1 MLAGTSRRVESQLCA
16 TIALRRGSLRLF
28 TQFILRRLLHERLW
42 SVLAVLGVALGIAVV
57 VAIQLANESSVRGFQ
72 EAIDTISGKTSLE
85 ITGPGTGIEESRL
98 TELGWLS
105 KFGQVTPVVEGTA
118 LLSPRPGVEEWVEVL
133 GIDILRDRPFRD
145 YRLLEFAEQQRE
157 PRAQDFLNLL
167 LDSHAVVLTEKF
179 AGRHHITVGQSLT
192 ITLGDK
198 AESFRVTGLL
208 KDEGPAK
215 TLDGNFALMD
225 IAAAQLWFGRLG
237 RIDRLEIWLS
247 RADTETAQQTI
258 AQRLP
263 KGLEVARPSRRG
275 RQVEKMLQAFHF
287 NLTALSYIALLVG
300 LFLIY
305 NTISISAISRREEIG
320 VLRALGTRRHT
331 VLTLFLLEAAA
342 LALTGCTLGIFLG
355 RLLAYGAVTLT
366 STTVKT
372 LYIATAAAPA
382 ALEWRHVG
390 LAFSVG
396 VPLALVAAAVPSF
409 EAARV
414 PPLAAIRGYDRLESR
429 FCLKA
434 RHIGVPIVLFSLAG
448 WFSTFPAVNGLPLF
462 GYAAAAGA
470 AFGAAFLVPAVFY
483 GISRLSARPVARLFR
498 VEGRLANASLGG
510 AIPRTA
516 ISVAAL
522 AISLSMMVA
531 IAVMVSSFRQT
542 VTAWINRTLQADL
555 YLRPVT
561 RTNVSVE
568 ATLSP
573 EVEEVVAAHPGVA
586 AVDRFRNFDVPY
598 EGGLVT
604 IGGGD
609 FVVLLKH
616 GKLLFKAPANWS
628 EAVQSAIG
636 QDAVVVSESFA
647 LKYRKSIGASV
658 LLPTPAGP
666 FLFRVTA
673 IYYDYS
679 SDRGVLVM
687 DRSTLVRHFGDM
699 RPTSLAIY
707 LRPQASAALVKSEIL
722 KNLGPH
728 RQVLVF
734 SNGSLRSEV
743 LRIFDSTFAIT
754 YALEVIA
761 IFVAILGVAST
772 LVTLILERRR
782 EIAILRLIGAERRQV
797 RKMVVIEAA
806 FLGTVSQVIGVG
818 AGLLLSLVL
827 IYVINVQS
835 FGWTLQFHL
844 PIAFLV
850 QSSILVL
857 LATSLSGLY
866 PAHRASQLHPAEQI
880 EFE

>member
-1 MLAGTSRRVESQLCA
+1 
-16 TIALRRGSLRLF
+16 LRLF
-28 TQFILRRLLHERLW
+28 VPFILRRLLHEPLW
-42 SVLAVLGVALGIAVV
+42 SGVTVVGIALGIAVV
-57 VAIQLANESSVRGFQ
+57 VSIQLANESSVRGFQ

-85 ITGPGTGIEESRL
+85 ITGPGTGIEEGRL
-98 TELGWLS
+98 SELVWLS
-105 KFGQVTPVVEGTA
+105 KFGQVTPVLEGSA
-118 LLSPRPGVEEWVEVL
+118 LLSPTPGVEEWVQVL
-133 GIDILRDRPFRD
+133 GVDILRDRPFRD
-145 YRLLEFAEQQRE
+145 YQLLEFAEQHRE
-157 PRAQDFLNLL
+157 PRAQEFLSLL

-179 AGRHHITVGQSLT
+179 ARRHGIAVGRSLT

-208 KDEGPAK
+208 KDEGPARA
-215 TLDGNFALMD
+215 LDGNFALMD

-237 RIDRLEIWLS
+237 RIDRIEIWLYS
-247 RADTETAQQTI
+247 SADIETAERAI

-300 LFLIY
+300 LFLVY
-305 NTISISAISRREEIG
+305 NTASISAVSRREEIG
-320 VLRALGTRRHT
+320 TLRALGTRRHT
-331 VLTLFLLEAAA
+331 VLGLFLSEAAA
-342 LALTGCTLGIFLG
+342 LALAGCVLGVALG
-355 RLLAYGAVTLT
+355 RLLAYGAITLT
-366 STTVKT
+366 STTVKS

-382 ALEWRHVG
+382 ALRWRHVA
-390 LAFSVG
+390 LAFAVG
-396 VPLALVAAAVPSF
+396 LPLALVAAAFPSL

-414 PPLAAIRGYDRLESR
+414 PPLAAIRGYDRLETR
-429 FCLKA
+429 FRLKA
-434 RHIGVPIVLFSLAG
+434 RYLWIPVVLLSMAG

-462 GYAAAAGA
+462 GYAAAASV
-470 AFGAAFLVPAVFY
+470 AFGAAFMVPAVLFAM
-483 GISRLSARPVARLFR
+483 GRLSVRPVARLFR
-498 VEGRLANASLGG
+498 VEGRLANASLAA
-510 AIPRTA
+510 AIPRA
-516 ISVAAL
+516 AVSVAAL
-522 AISLSMMVA
+522 AMSLSMMVA

-542 VTAWINRTLQADL
+542 VITWIDQTLQADL
-555 YLRPVT
+555 YLRPAT
-561 RTNVSVE
+561 RTNVSIE

-573 EVEEVVAAHPGVA
+573 EVEEAVTAHPGVT

-604 IGGGD
+604 VGAGE
-609 FVVLLKH
+609 FAVLLRH

-628 EAVQSAIG
+628 EAVQGALG

-647 LKYRKSIGASV
+647 IKYHKSIGAWV
-658 LLPTPAGP
+658 RLPTPTGAS
-666 FLFRVTA
+666 LFRVVA

-687 DRSTLVRHFGDM
+687 DRSTFVRHFGEQ

-707 LRPQASAALVKSEIL
+707 LSPRADAELVKSEIL
-722 KNLGPH
+722 KTLGPH

-734 SNGSLRSEV
+734 SNSSLRSEI

-772 LVTLILERRR
+772 LLTLILERRR
-782 EIAILRLIGAERRQV
+782 EIAILRLIGAEQRQV

-806 FLGTVSQVIGVG
+806 FLGSVSQIIGIS

-827 IYVINVQS
+827 IYVINLQS

-844 PIAFLV
+844 PVAFLV

-857 LATSLSGLY
+857 LATSISGLY
-866 PAHRASQLHPAEQI
+866 PAHRASQLRAAEQA